1 MTAHDPRSRPAG
13 GHDVP
18 LDDIAPTR
26 LAEDVQPHDADA
38 LDAWLDSLAPVDA
51 VNAGHNGHPN
61 GRAPHRREAEA
72 SRTAAEGSPLV
83 AIAREFHARFADAEA
98 AHAVDIPETV
108 IWERIMSSQLTM
120 QQPASTSGRPA
131 PQPTRPEVDGEPH
144 PTPIVDRFIGGH
156 PAVSAV
162 LAAAV
167 ILAIVAIFRVIG
179 APPSGPGEEPTVAP
193 VPNANPGLA
202 ASPYASPVAS
212 PVVSND
218 KWLVDPDAAACAV
231 DPANPP
237 GAVDGE
243 WMGSASNAG
252 LLPFSDTTS
261 GNRTAAAE
269 VYLQF
274 RICRDDEVVTDLL
287 VTHAFAEGFAED
299 SALPPERLAR
309 DLALGQEISEA
320 DADREP
326 MSFVIEGEPL
336 PRDFS
341 SPGYGS
347 SSRPVL
353 LPDDVVQLADGRIGG
368 PTHEFFQTNDP
379 GGAASYLAPAGYLE
393 TGFVIFAVEN
403 GRWVIDEF
411 LPICLGD
418 CDAYWAARE
427 AESTPVTGGPETG
440 DLASLGASGSLI
452 VGDEAQ
458 GQSQLVRVPLGGGM
472 PDPLPVSGYSSAIRT
487 AQSDV
492 VILDDAQGN
501 QVAHN
506 VATGITSKTFST
518 RNIASVANVG
528 PYRIIGYTDPVDLL
542 IVDLRTMRL
551 TMLSD
556 LTGGSIGISNP
567 AFSVQGDESG
577 NLLVGVT
584 RADDPGTTSAVA
596 AFIDGDTGQARILD
610 GWTAPGDSA
619 VAGAIAPDGASIA
632 YPADKDGVVVLR
644 TESVEGEP
652 IRDYEWDTA
661 SRIYRMAFVNP
672 TDMVVFSATPVDGG
686 IAPGADG
693 PASSGTVATIRVFAG
708 EADVQTVASLGGVA
722 NLQGPFISPDGG
734 NVLFARDA
742 TIEGVEQ
749 PVWYMLNVESGQVT
763 ELLELRGMA
772 TTLSFGDPVVRELV
786 PLARSRV
793 AGPGV
798 PLGDMSIFWATFDLA
813 IGKTRADTDVMTVD
827 GRLVDTSDHLVVAG
841 LDPQTVTQQEGTGDE
856 QRVLFRSDGAIVVTD
871 GAIGA
876 SWSKPLPDVGAD
888 WIIPTALVL
897 SPDGRHIALSAY
909 GSDESMAASRTWVT
923 SLAAGAPWIE
933 VGPYTLHEWTGTPD
947 RERASAQT
955 AAAHATPVAA
965 PAATPAAQAAIP
977 LAPEDGTLLID
988 NGSGIVSR
996 PLDGSAGTTLVTG
1009 PPPITTDYSR
1019 TTVPD
1024 VVISSDGKTAQNART
1039 GQVLGT
1045 NPYDGSMVIGPFW
1058 VQHTAENPSHPV
1070 DARIVDLRTMEIVEF
1085 FDLAGVDPAGLGP
1098 QWLIEGTESDT
1109 LGVGFVDRAYGTG
1122 PTLTPTMLLID
1133 GDLERTRVVSLWSPR
1148 GTDGDVLAFSPDG
1161 STVAYLTGTEG
1172 NVVVRVETLVGEP
1185 IGDVPW
1191 PAMQPIE
1198 HLVLPDARTLLVMSE
1213 GKVLRVDLATGT
1225 KPVAIAEY
1233 TGAVRDAVLSPNG
1246 SHLLFATFDRVSETN
1261 GNEDT
1266 AWHWLDIGTGDMRQ
1280 ITQATTGGRI
1290 AAGPSLA
1297 AEVVMLYVPID
1308 RGPNTPFKVL
1318 FVDVATGAVK
1328 VASPTIVIPGSTPGE
1343 PVSADGT
1350 VFATYGAGSPEAP
1363 RYAAEDVF
1371 GSIPLNGQL
1380 MVFDAASGSVV
1391 EIPFPDIPAPEITP
1405 SLIVSPDGRHVVLSV
1420 RWTDVGGEHAQ
1431 SWITTSD
1438 GGSGWTLIEGGLVIG
1453 WVGE

>member
-1 MTAHDPRSRPAG
+1 
-13 GHDVP
+13 VP

-26 LAEDVQPHDADA
+26 LAADAQPHDADA

-131 PQPTRPEVDGEPH
+131 PQPTRQGADGEPH
-144 PTPIVDRFIGGH
+144 PTPIVDRFTGGH

-179 APPSGPGEEPTVAP
+179 APPSGPGEEPTVAS

-202 ASPYASPVAS
+202 ASPYASPEAFDCAGPVSVSGASASRPSTYVPVTPVTDPSIVEHANATLTIALECSDPNIPSQPNSIPPIVMTETARERIEAVRATWPVDPWGYAGSFDPKATVLIDIDGRSKSTTIVPGSLFAMPNGRYGAITYQISELSDKQRNGEPFLGLIAVFLSFRPGEGPSEAPLVLTEYVPLCTDESNGTTFCDSAIYPIPTNDQVSTPAASPVAS

-218 KWLVDPDAAACAV
+218 KWLVDPAAAACAV

-309 DLALGQEISEA
+309 DLALRQEISEA
-320 DADREP
+320 YADREP

-368 PTHEFFQTNDP
+368 PTHEFFRTNDP

-458 GQSQLVRVPLGGGM
+458 GQSRLVRVPLDGGM
-472 PDPLPVSGYSSAIRT
+472 PDPLPVGGYSSAIRT

-584 RADDPGTTSAVA
+584 RADDPGTTSAMA

-619 VAGAIAPDGASIA
+619 VVGAIAPDGASIA
-632 YPADKDGVVVLR
+632 YPADKNGAVVLR
-644 TESVEGEP
+644 TESVGGEP
-652 IRDYEWDTA
+652 IRDYAWDAA
-661 SRIYRMAFVNP
+661 SRIYQMAFVNP
-672 TDMVVFSATPVDGG
+672 TDMVVFSTSPVDGG
-686 IAPGADG
+686 IAPGVRRRSGYPDRGVPRRCRKPPGTIHLAGRRQRPLRQRRDDRG
-693 PASSGTVATIRVFAG
+693 CRATRLVRAQRRIRSGHGAAGTSGHGHHAQLRGSSRPRAG
-708 EADVQTVASLGGVA
+708 AFG
-722 NLQGPFISPDGG
+722 
-734 NVLFARDA
+734 
-742 TIEGVEQ
+742 TIEGC
-749 PVWYMLNVESGQVT
+749 
-763 ELLELRGMA
+763 
-772 TTLSFGDPVVRELV
+772 
-786 PLARSRV
+786 
-793 AGPGV
+793 
-798 PLGDMSIFWATFDLA
+798 
-813 IGKTRADTDVMTVD
+813 RA
-827 GRLVDTSDHLVVAG
+827 
-841 LDPQTVTQQEGTGDE
+841 
-856 QRVLFRSDGAIVVTD
+856 
-871 GAIGA
+871 
-876 SWSKPLPDVGAD
+876 
-888 WIIPTALVL
+888 
-897 SPDGRHIALSAY
+897 
-909 GSDESMAASRTWVT
+909 
-923 SLAAGAPWIE
+923 
-933 VGPYTLHEWTGTPD
+933 
-947 RERASAQT
+947 
-955 AAAHATPVAA
+955 
-965 PAATPAAQAAIP
+965 
-977 LAPEDGTLLID
+977 
-988 NGSGIVSR
+988 
-996 PLDGSAGTTLVTG
+996 
-1009 PPPITTDYSR
+1009 
-1019 TTVPD
+1019 
-1024 VVISSDGKTAQNART
+1024 
-1039 GQVLGT
+1039 
-1045 NPYDGSMVIGPFW
+1045 
-1058 VQHTAENPSHPV
+1058 
-1070 DARIVDLRTMEIVEF
+1070 
-1085 FDLAGVDPAGLGP
+1085 
-1098 QWLIEGTESDT
+1098 
-1109 LGVGFVDRAYGTG
+1109 
-1122 PTLTPTMLLID
+1122 
-1133 GDLERTRVVSLWSPR
+1133 R
-1148 GTDGDVLAFSPDG
+1148 GTSRRHV
-1161 STVAYLTGTEG
+1161 
-1172 NVVVRVETLVGEP
+1172 
-1185 IGDVPW
+1185 
-1191 PAMQPIE
+1191 
-1198 HLVLPDARTLLVMSE
+1198 HLLGHIRSWDRQ
-1213 GKVLRVDLATGT
+1213 D
-1225 KPVAIAEY
+1225 
-1233 TGAVRDAVLSPNG
+1233 PNG
-1246 SHLLFATFDRVSETN
+1246 D
-1261 GNEDT
+1261 
-1266 AWHWLDIGTGDMRQ
+1266 
-1280 ITQATTGGRI
+1280 
-1290 AAGPSLA
+1290 
-1297 AEVVMLYVPID
+1297 
-1308 RGPNTPFKVL
+1308 
-1318 FVDVATGAVK
+1318 
-1328 VASPTIVIPGSTPGE
+1328 
-1343 PVSADGT
+1343 
-1350 VFATYGAGSPEAP
+1350 
-1363 RYAAEDVF
+1363 
-1371 GSIPLNGQL
+1371 
-1380 MVFDAASGSVV
+1380 
-1391 EIPFPDIPAPEITP
+1391 
-1405 SLIVSPDGRHVVLSV
+1405 
-1420 RWTDVGGEHAQ
+1420 
-1431 SWITTSD
+1431 
-1438 GGSGWTLIEGGLVIG
+1438 
-1453 WVGE
+1453 